1 MSIRIDPE
9 ACVRCGGCAD
19 ICPGGLITLDKNHA
33 AEITRPEDC
42 WGCASCLKECG
53 SGAISMFLGEDIG
66 GGGMAMSVKETRVTL
81 EWSFIG
87 PGRGSYVIKIDRSES
102 NKY

>member
-1 MSIRIDPE
+1 MSIRIDAE

-53 SGAISMFLGEDIG
+53 HGAISMFLGEDIS
-66 GGGMAMSVKETRVTL
+66 GGMAMSVRKTGDTL
-81 EWSFIG
+81 EWSFTG
-87 PGRGSYVIKIDRSES
+87 PGRDAYVIRIDRSES